1 MRYTLGI
8 DVSTQSISAVILD
21 IERKSVVQQL
31 SLAYREDPRL
41 NRFGIEFDSLL
52 VPPREP
58 GEAEQ
63 PPLMFLTGLDAILAD
78 LSAAGAPLAEVGAL
92 SVSAQQHGH
101 VYLGEKAAGLIT
113 ALGGDR
119 GAVGGPST
127 AGSAGG
133 GSGTASAEGP
143 GLAVRLREAFSYGTA
158 PIWQSANTGT
168 EAEEIR
174 HALGGVEATV
184 RLSGSDSPLRFTGA
198 VVRRIGKRYPEIYAE
213 TARVSLLSNFF
224 TAVLTARPDAP
235 IDWGNGSGMS
245 LMDYTKREWS
255 QELLAAVAAGLPGD
269 ASGLRAILP
278 PVQTPAAIAG
288 PIARYF
294 VERYGFD
301 PGCLVAVGSGDNPQS
316 KVMTTGDLF
325 SLGSSFVYM
334 VDTPEPTVD
343 LQGYAN
349 SMYDGIGRPFVFAC
363 RTNGA
368 MVWDQVRAIYGADI
382 TRADAALAATPA
394 GSRVEIWQ
402 PYAESYPVSPVIPNT
417 TVESGAGSFEEVYP
431 ALVDAALVSSWYYAR
446 GFDRGT
452 GPLAVT
458 GGPAHSIP
466 ILTRIAAIWKRPV
479 YTIGDAG
486 AAVGSAVGAWWA
498 RRLHDTAAAGPTE
511 ALEADLEALRRAL
524 LPRGDEIAPDPE
536 MVERYHGSAIR
547 DDGTSGFIAEFIS
560 RFEQSVP

>member
-21 IERKSVVQQL
+21 IERTSVAQQL

-58 GEAEQ
+58 GAAEQ
-63 PPLMFLTGLDAILAD
+63 PPLMFLAGLDAILSD
-78 LSAAGAPLAEVGAL
+78 LAAAGAPLAEVGAL

-101 VYLGEKAAGLIT
+101 VYLRAEAADLIT
-113 ALGGDR
+113 ALSGG
-119 GAVGGPST
+119 AAGGPSSA
-127 AGSAGG
+127 AGAGG
-133 GSGTASAEGP
+133 GSRTASAEGP

-158 PIWQSANTGT
+158 PIWQSANTGA

-198 VVRRIGKRYPEIYAE
+198 VVRRIGKRYPEIYTE

-224 TAVLTARPDAP
+224 TAVLTARPEAP

-245 LMDYTKREWS
+245 LMDYSGREWS
-255 QELLAAVAAGLPGD
+255 EELLAAVAAGLPGD
-269 ASGLRAILP
+269 ASGLRAKLP
-278 PVQTPAAIAG
+278 PVENPAAIAG
-288 PIARYF
+288 PIAGYF

-316 KVMTTGDLF
+316 KVMTSGDLF

-368 MVWDQVRAIYGADI
+368 MVWDQIRTIYGADI
-382 TRADAALAATPA
+382 PRADAALAATPA

-402 PYAESYPVSPVIPNT
+402 PYAESYPVSPVIPNR

-431 ALVDAALVSSWYYAR
+431 ALVDAALASSWYYAR
-446 GFDRGT
+446 GFDHGT

-458 GGPAHSIP
+458 GGPARSIP
-466 ILTRIAAIWKRPV
+466 ILKRIAAIWKRPV

-498 RRLHDTAAAGPTE
+498 RQLHDNRDG
-511 ALEADLEALRRAL
+511 DLEALRRAL
-524 LPRGDEIAPDPE
+524 LPRGEEIAPDPE
-536 MVERYHGSAIR
+536 MVKRYHGSATR
-547 DDGTSGFIAEFIS
+547 DDGTEGFIGEFIH
-560 RFEQSVP
+560 RFGQAAP